1 MFAHPMP
8 ARGRPRVG
16 MAPIT
21 QPMAGCR
28 YSGGEFVKDI
38 RVCIVGAGS
47 SYTPEVIEG
56 VLATPEAELP
66 IRSVFMQDIDARRLD
81 VMAGLSR
88 RMVRRSG
95 RAIEV
100 HSDTR
105 LEPMLE
111 GADFV
116 ITQIR
121 VGGMEARKLDEK
133 IPLKYGVI
141 GQETTGP
148 GGMCKA
154 LRTIPPML
162 EIVRAAEREAPRAFI
177 LNYTNPSG
185 IVTEAV
191 CKHTS
196 ARFIGLCSGIPGM
209 QGLIA
214 AQLAGRYP
222 DLRTYCVG
230 LNHLGFIHR
239 FLAGRRD
246 VTVEA
251 ISQLCQSARAKVRG
265 ADFFHVD
272 LAEIYQAI
280 PIAYVHYYLLRGRQL
295 REQLAQERTRAQV
308 IEEIEAETF
317 RQAADPALEEKPP
330 ALRRRGGAGYA
341 NVTFGVMKAIAH
353 DTGAEIVASTL
364 NRGCVEGLPDDAAVE
379 IACRIDAR
387 GLMPL
392 PVGPIPL
399 AYRGLV
405 QAVKTYE
412 TLTVEAA
419 VTGSKKAALQALLAH
434 PLVGDLDVAKPL
446 LDELIAA
453 HKLDLK

>member
-1 MFAHPMP
+1 
-8 ARGRPRVG
+8 
-16 MAPIT
+16 
-21 QPMAGCR
+21 
-28 YSGGEFVKDI
+28 VKDI
-38 RVCIVGAGS
+38 RVCIVGGGS

-66 IRSVFMQDIDARRLD
+66 IRSIFLQDIDERRLG
-81 VMAGLSR
+81 VMAGLSQ
-88 RMVRRSG
+88 RMIRRSG
-95 RAIEV
+95 RDIEV
-100 HSDTR
+100 RSDVR
-105 LEPMLE
+105 LQPMLE

-154 LRTIPPML
+154 LRTIGPML
-162 EIVRAAEREAPRAFI
+162 EIVRTAQREAPRAFI

-185 IVTEAV
+185 IVTEAMR
-191 CKHTS
+191 KHTT
-196 ARFIGLCSGIPGM
+196 ARFIGLCSGIPGL
-209 QGLIA
+209 QDLIA
-214 AQLAGRYP
+214 ARLAGRFP
-222 DLRTYCVG
+222 GLRTYCVG

-239 FLAGRRD
+239 FVSGGRD
-246 VTVEA
+246 VSADA
-251 ISQLCQSARAKVRG
+251 IDQLCRDARAKVPG
-265 ADFFHVD
+265 ADFFDAD
-272 LAEIYQAI
+272 LAETYQAI
-280 PIAYVHYYLLRGRQL
+280 PIAYVGYYLLRGRKL
-295 REQLAQERTRAQV
+295 REQLAQQRTRAQV

-317 RQAADPALEEKPP
+317 RQAADPGLDHKPP

-341 NVTFGVMKAIAH
+341 NVTFGVMKAIVH

-364 NRGCVEGLPDDAAVE
+364 NQGCVEGLPDDAAVE

-392 PVGPIPL
+392 PVGPIPQ

-405 QAVKTYE
+405 QAVKAYE

-419 VTGSKKAALQALLAH
+419 LTGSRKTALQALAAH
-434 PLVGDLDVAKPL
+434 PLVGDLEVARPL
-446 LDELIAA
+446 LDELVAA
-453 HKLDLK
+453 HKLALT